1 MKSVVTAEHPAP
13 SFQLEIRHSL
23 PICSVTMATTLLSQN
38 ASRLVLHPSRLNS
51 LAHTHTLVFQEC
63 HFSHRPH
70 RVSGFPPL
78 TADTRVGLGA
88 IFVLHN
94 VKKKKRERA
103 VFLVEDCRA
112 VTAHFHHTG
121 FPSGRSD
128 VRLPRQTDSQ
138 LRNSAGRFWTVEF
151 RRLLSHIQRLMRLN
165 RTLVCPSPRCES
177 TPVQVRLRDVGLRDF
192 ETLARLQEVSFA
204 LKCFV
209 LDGGCF

>member
-1 MKSVVTAEHPAP
+1 MHRV
-13 SFQLEIRHSL
+13 SFCTRAVS
-23 PICSVTMATTLLSQN
+23 TLW
-38 ASRLVLHPSRLNS
+38 
-51 LAHTHTLVFQEC
+51 HTHTHSSSRNAISLTGRIVCQDFPHLQPTLVWVWGLFL
-63 HFSHRPH
+63 FSTT
-70 RVSGFPPL
+70 L
-78 TADTRVGLGA
+78 
-88 IFVLHN
+88 
-94 VKKKKRERA
+94 KKKKRERA

-138 LRNSAGRFWTVEF
+138 LRNSAGRFWTVDF
-151 RRLLSHIQRLMRLN
+151 RRLLSHKQRLMRLN